1 MISGLCSK
9 NTSKQLKTISSQ
21 LSNARVVLRLI
32 DDASMLRF
40 TLSYGLG
47 KFVSLFNKII
57 YKLETD

>member
-9 NTSKQLKTISSQ
+9 NNSKQLKTISSQ
-21 LSNARVVLRLI
+21 LSNARVVLRLL